1 MKAKFKFTEKKIFS
15 IFDIQVQSVKNEM
28 VKLRFLV
35 LVIILDGR
43 QSWYIHQ
50 SLVKRERFISCD
62 HDRME
67 VEFTTCTTY
76 AICTYQH

>member
-1 MKAKFKFTEKKIFS
+1 MSKIEKIFFS
-15 IFDIQVQSVKNEM
+15 VNLNLAFIFSAP
-28 VKLRFLV
+28 FLK
-35 LVIILDGR
+35 
-43 QSWYIHQ
+43 Q
-50 SLVKRERFISCD
+50 ISKFAYYTIEYTNRDSRGCD

>member
-15 IFDIQVQSVKNEM
+15 IFDIQVQSVKNDM

-50 SLVKRERFISCD
+50 SLVKRERFIS
-62 HDRME
+62 
-67 VEFTTCTTY
+67 
-76 AICTYQH
+76 

>member
-1 MKAKFKFTEKKIFS
+1 MKAKFKFTQKKIFS

-35 LVIILDGR
+35 LVTILDGW

-50 SLVKRERFISCD
+50 SLVKRERLIS
-62 HDRME
+62 
-67 VEFTTCTTY
+67 
-76 AICTYQH
+76 